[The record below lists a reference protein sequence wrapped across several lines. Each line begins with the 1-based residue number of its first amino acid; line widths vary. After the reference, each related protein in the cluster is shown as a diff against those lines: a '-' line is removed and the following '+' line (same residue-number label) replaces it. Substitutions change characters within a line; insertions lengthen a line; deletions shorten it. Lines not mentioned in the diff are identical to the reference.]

1 VQWVNGAGSVLWPHD
16 KGPLMAYMAACQK
29 TDCSDDPTTLDFFK
43 IAEEGQTTP
52 GGSVWAEEQLY
63 EGLPIKVYFFVFI
76 LTLALT
82 QVRYFRSLYRLAFH
96 PGRTSC
102 DTK

>member
-1 VQWVNGAGSVLWPHD
+1 
-16 KGPLMAYMAACQK
+16 MTYMAVCQK

-63 EGLPIKVYFFVFI
+63 EGHPIKVYFFGFI
-76 LTLALT
+76 LTLAYAVLT
-82 QVRYFRSLYRLAFH
+82 QMRYFRSLYRPPFH